1 MNTKVDLKRIYH
13 PYTLWEDYKAGFYDN
28 VSGKAKQSKI
38 DKVLEMFNSSKLTEK
53 YMNKVIDEWVYSC
66 EHNLTNE
73 SMNKI
78 AYIGQAACCL
88 YAGVPCDL
96 TMRGW
101 KLLSQDIRDR
111 SDKIANK
118 LINKWKLEKRLKST
132 LKNGK
137 TKDMKTEYQMKL
149 HLF

>member
-1 MNTKVDLKRIYH
+1 MNLDVGRVYH

-28 VSGKAKQSKI
+28 ISGKQKQSKI
-38 DKVLEMFNSSKLTEK
+38 DKVLEMFNSDKLTEE
-53 YMNKVIDEWVYSC
+53 YMNMVIEHWVYSC

-73 SMNKI
+73 SMNKV

-88 YAGVPCDL
+88 YGKVPCDL

-101 KLLSQDIRDR
+101 KLLSQEVRDR
-111 SDKIANK
+111 SDEIANK
-118 LINKWKLEKRLKST
+118 VINKWKLERRLKNT
-132 LKNGK
+132 LINGK
-137 TKDMKTEYQMKL
+137 TKGIKAEYQMKL

>member
-1 MNTKVDLKRIYH
+1 MQLNLLRV
-13 PYTLWEDYKAGFYDN
+13 
-28 VSGKAKQSKI
+28 KQVKI
-38 DKVLEMFNSSKLTEK
+38 DKVVEMFNSSKLTEK
-53 YMNKVIDEWVYSC
+53 YMNKVIEKWIYSC
-66 EHNLTNE
+66 EHNLTND

-88 YAGVPCDL
+88 YADVPCDL

-101 KLLSQDIRDR
+101 KLLTQDVRNR

-118 LINKWKLEKRLKST
+118 VINKWKLEKRLKTT

-137 TKDMKTEYQMKL
+137 VKGMKTEYQTKL

>member
-38 DKVLEMFNSSKLTEK
+38 EKVLEMFNSSKLTEK

-78 AYIGQAACCL
+78 AYIGQGACCL
-88 YAGVPCDL
+88 YAGVPSTI
-96 TMRGW
+96 TMECWR
-101 KLLSQDIRDR
+101 LLSVDVQER
-111 SDKIANK
+111 SNLLAISVIEKWNNNNK
-118 LINKWKLEKRLKST
+118 NKQLCL
-132 LKNGK
+132 NF
-137 TKDMKTEYQMKL
+137 D
-149 HLF
+149 

>member
-1 MNTKVDLKRIYH
+1 MNTKVNLKRIYH
-13 PYTLWEDYKAGFYDN
+13 PYNLWEDYKAGFYDN
-28 VSGKAKQSKI
+28 VSNNQKKYKI
-38 DKVLEMFNSSKLTEK
+38 NKVLEMFNSYSLTEK
-53 YMNKVIDEWVYSC
+53 YMNKVVKEWVYSC

-73 SMNKI
+73 SINQI
-78 AYIGQAACCL
+78 AYIGQGACCL

-101 KLLSQDIRDR
+101 KLLSQDVRER
-111 SDKIANK
+111 SDKIAEK
-118 LINKWKLEKRLKST
+118 VIHKWKQKKRLKST

-137 TKDMKTEYQMKL
+137 RKDIKTGYQMKL

>member
-28 VSGKAKQSKI
+28 ISGKAKQSKI
-38 DKVLEMFNSSKLTEK
+38 EKVLEMFNSSKLTEK
-53 YMNKVIDEWVYSC
+53 YMNKVIDKWVYSC

-88 YAGVPCDL
+88 YGGVPCDL

-101 KLLSQDIRDR
+101 KLLTQDVRDR

-118 LINKWKLEKRLKST
+118 VINKWKLERRLKST
-132 LKNGK
+132 LKSGK
-137 TKDMKTEYQMKL
+137 IKGMKAEYQTKL